1 LEGQGRK
8 TVSAQ
13 GEYSSVA
20 NLLPHYREMAADGLR
35 IAERAANPTERERYL
50 LAAEYWNGRA
60 LEMERA
66 LQRTAARE
74 TEQSLPR

>member
-1 LEGQGRK
+1 
-8 TVSAQ
+8 
-13 GEYSSVA
+13 
-20 NLLPHYREMAADGLR
+20 MAADGLR
-35 IAERAANPTERERYL
+35 IAERATSPTERERYL

>member
-1 LEGQGRK
+1 M
-8 TVSAQ
+8 SAQ

-35 IAERAANPTERERYL
+35 IAERATSPTERERYL

-66 LQRTAARE
+66 LQRIAAHDP
-74 TEQSLPR
+74 EQPHPR